1 VHRYVAFLSDPRSAR
16 NSHVLQSARNELA
29 SRRADWSIACEAPG
43 MYVLHSG
50 ARRESAMQ
58 AYPLAN
64 RAGVVLGRLFERH
77 RTDYGSAP
85 PVVLDASTS
94 GLVLASGG
102 RHLIERYW
110 GSYVAILR
118 DGATGEH
125 HVFRDPTGNRP
136 CYHARHEDI
145 DVFFSHVE
153 DCMRFFRLPLAV
165 DCDYLTRWLVH
176 GRLVSRSSGL
186 QGIEDLP
193 AGERLTVSARTT
205 SRTQL
210 WNPAQIADG
219 ARLEHVDEAASRL
232 RSVVQSTVDAWASCY
247 RHITLKLSGGLD
259 SSIMAGCLAQAPS
272 RPRVSYLNM
281 SIDAALQRED
291 LHLPGMDAATAAK
304 LRAVASH
311 GDERHFARL
320 VAQRWNV
327 PLIERQRTVSLDL
340 RRLWHT
346 SPTVRPAA
354 YFTMMESDDAELELL
369 RTHDTEAFFSGQGG
383 DSVLLATMQPLP
395 AIDYAYLHGL
405 SSGLWHHILATAKL
419 SRESVWTVMRKVLA
433 HGLLRRP
440 YLPAA
445 SVLQRPTLVCDELL
459 RSVTDADFATHL
471 AQLTSYARLPPG
483 KQNHVSG
490 VAAPMFYDFVFRS
503 GERADH
509 IDPLSSQPV
518 WEVMLQI
525 PTYTAL
531 TGGISRGL
539 ARRAFA
545 DLLPAEIRRRQLKGT
560 GSVFYQQVVRR
571 NREYLREN
579 LLDGRLVADGYLDRS
594 KLESC
599 LAAPD
604 PSLTMPAAT
613 ILSYLAAEIWLQQ
626 WTSAGLPASRAARAS
641 AGTAPLWQDHRPQ
654 RSAART

>member
-1 VHRYVAFLSDPRSAR
+1 VQRFVAFLLDPRSAR
-16 NSHVLQSARNELA
+16 GSHVLQSVRNELA
-29 SRRADWSIACEAPG
+29 LGRGDWSIVCEAPG
-43 MYVLHSG
+43 MCVLHDD
-50 ARRESAMQ
+50 ARRNRSMA

-64 RAGVVLGRLFERH
+64 RAGVVLGRLFERQ
-77 RTDYGSAP
+77 RTDYASAP
-85 PVVLDASTS
+85 AVVLDDSTS
-94 GLVLASGG
+94 GLIVASGG

-118 DGATGEH
+118 DEATGEH

-153 DCMRFFRLPLAV
+153 DCLRFIRLPLAI
-165 DCDYLTRWLVH
+165 DCGYLALWLVH
-176 GRLVSRSSGL
+176 GRPISRSTGL
-186 QGIEDLP
+186 KGVEDLP
-193 AGERLTVSARTT
+193 PGERLTVSARTT

-210 WNPAQIADG
+210 WNPAQIADS
-219 ARLEHVDEAASRL
+219 ARLEDVDEAASKL
-232 RSVVQSTVDAWASCY
+232 RSAVQSTVDAWASCY
-247 RHITLKLSGGLD
+247 RHITHKLSGGLD
-259 SSIMAGCLAQAPS
+259 SSIIAGCLAHAPS

-281 SIDAALQRED
+281 SIDAALQHED
-291 LHLPGMDAATAAK
+291 LHLPGVDAATAAK

-327 PLIERQRTVSLDL
+327 PLIERQRTVSMDL

-346 SPTVRPAA
+346 RPAVRPSA
-354 YFTMMESDDAELELL
+354 YFTMIESDEAELELI
-369 RTHDTEAFFSGQGG
+369 RTHATEAFFSGQGG

-395 AIDYAYLHGL
+395 AIDYACLHGL
-405 SSGLWHHILATAKL
+405 GAGLWQHILATARL

-445 SVLQRPTLVCDELL
+445 GVLQRPTLVRDELL
-459 RSVTDADFATHL
+459 GSVTHADFATHL
-471 AQLTSYARLPPG
+471 ARLAPYGRLPPG

-490 VAAPMFYDFVFRS
+490 VASPMFYDFVFRS
-503 GERADH
+503 GECAEH

-531 TGGISRGL
+531 CGGISRGL

-560 GSVFYQQVVRR
+560 GSVFYQQVVRG

-579 LLDGRLVADGYLDRS
+579 LLDGRLVADGYLDRA
-594 KLESC
+594 KLEAC

-604 PSLTMPAAT
+604 PSLAMPAAT

-626 WTSAGLPASRAARAS
+626 WTSAGLPAARATCAS
-641 AGTAPLWQDHRPQ
+641 ADTAPLWQDRRPR